1 MLHNGVDYGWLLY
14 APASLTWALIG
25 AQPFARGEG
34 RGVWSVER
42 GGASDSASDV
52 APIQSKIQNP
62 KSKILTGVAFALTLL
77 SFLPAYG
84 EWKAIQG
91 EDALEKGDLATAQQD
106 YAAASSVDFTEPQWP
121 RRLGEIQ
128 RGMGDAKAAIPFY
141 EDALYRDPLRAAHY
155 YRLALAYEAA
165 REPNRAEV
173 ALQRALELDSNSIPA
188 LMKLGAM
195 EDQRGHHEAAM
206 KAYRKVAQVQ
216 DSPVGKVT
224 ALAEMENPEYA
235 AARYVLAKDALD
247 RGDKTEAARQAEA
260 GIESAD
266 RYINGMTTTWKKVM
280 EASGQPSEELDRQI
294 QNAKD
299 MKTRLELIRSQ
310 AQGRRP

>member
-1 MLHNGVDYGWLLY
+1 
-14 APASLTWALIG
+14 
-25 AQPFARGEG
+25 
-34 RGVWSVER
+34 VER
-42 GGASDSASDV
+42 GGGSEPASV
-52 APIQSKIQNP
+52 AVQPSVADRKPQ
-62 KSKILTGVAFALTLL
+62 ILTGVAFALAFL

-91 EDALEKGDLATAQQD
+91 EAALEKGDLTTAQQD
-106 YAAASSVDFTEPQWP
+106 YTAASSVDFTEPQWP
-121 RRLGEIQ
+121 RRLAEIQ
-128 RGMGDAKAAIPFY
+128 RGLGDAKAAISFY
-141 EDALYRDPLRAAHY
+141 ENALYRDPLRAAHY
-155 YRLALAYEAA
+155 YRLALAYQAA
-165 REPNRAEV
+165 KEPSRAEA
-173 ALQRALELDSNSIPA
+173 ALQRALELDPSSIPA

-195 EDQRGHHEAAM
+195 EDQRGHHEAAI
-206 KAYRKVAQVQ
+206 KAYRKVAEVQ

-224 ALAEMENPEYA
+224 ALAEMENPDYA
-235 AARYVLAKDALD
+235 SARYVLARDALD
-247 RGDKTEAARQAEA
+247 RGEKTEAARQAEA